1 MNLLLTPRQWHA
13 LRVVLPML
21 RINRRS
27 FWLSVLL
34 ASIGLASSIAL
45 GATSAWL
52 IARASQHPPVLT
64 LSVAATSVRMFGV
77 LRALMRYIQRLAS
90 HRVALEGMDNL
101 RLGLYDHLA
110 AGDISRSASLKRGDL
125 LARTGAD
132 VDEVGD
138 FIVKA
143 VLPAA
148 VSVIVGVLTVAAL
161 ALFSPAAAAIL
172 ALCLLISGLLAPL
185 LTAHSR
191 RLAQEEGR
199 QARTQLAESVMTII
213 DGADELRVSGRIAT
227 LHAHVEE
234 AEDQLTRATA
244 RAARTAGI
252 AGLIDRLAMGA
263 AVVGALLVGIPET
276 TDGLLAAVALAVIV
290 LTPLPSFEATSQM
303 PGAAVQLIRSA
314 QAAERILDLIGDASL
329 EQKAS
334 SAQEAPSTHT
344 FRSAQGV
351 SPDQGFSSRHE
362 APSAQRTG
370 DDTLSSAPPRHSD
383 AQAVLRADNLAIG
396 WPGGKTLAEG
406 ITLEVCPGRHVAIVG
421 PSGIGKTTL
430 LMTLCGLIPPHA
442 GSITLNGVS
451 LHDLTREEI
460 TSHISMTAEDAHI
473 FATSVLENLKVAR
486 TDVTPEEAHTLLE
499 RAGLSSWLASLP
511 QGLDTPIGTDGTGVS
526 GGERRRLLVARAL
539 ASPAPLMLLDEAGEH
554 LDPRTADTL
563 ITDLFTTDPTRG
575 SILVTHRLS
584 ALDAADEVLVMGTP
598 AGDAPARILERGT
611 HSDVLARSHTYRW
624 AAEQEIQ

>member
-21 RINRRS
+21 RVNRRS

-148 VSVIVGVLTVAAL
+148 VSVIVGVLTVATL

-227 LHAHVEE
+227 LHAHVE
-234 AEDQLTRATA
+234 
-244 RAARTAGI
+244 TAGI

-351 SPDQGFSSRHE
+351 SPEQGFSSRHE
-362 APSAQRTG
+362 APSAQPTG
-370 DDTLSSAPPRHSD
+370 DDPLSPAPPRHSD

-442 GSITLNGVS
+442 GSITLNGVP
-451 LHDLTREEI
+451 LHDLAREEI

-486 TDVTPEEAHTLLE
+486 TDVTPEEAHTLLG
-499 RAGLSSWLASLP
+499 RAGLSSWLTSLP

-563 ITDLFTTDPTRG
+563 ITDLFTADPTRG

-598 AGDAPARILERGT
+598 EGDAPARILERGT

>member
-13 LRVVLPML
+13 LRIVLPML
-21 RINRRS
+21 RVNRRS

-148 VSVIVGVLTVAAL
+148 VSVIVGVLTVATL
-161 ALFSPAAAAIL
+161 ALLSPAAAAIL

-191 RLAQEEGR
+191 RLAQEER
-199 QARTQLAESVMTII
+199 HQARTQLAESVMTII

-329 EQKAS
+329 EQKA
-334 SAQEAPSTHT
+334 
-344 FRSAQGV
+344 
-351 SPDQGFSSRHE
+351 
-362 APSAQRTG
+362 PSAQRTG

-442 GSITLNGVS
+442 GSITLNGVP
-451 LHDLTREEI
+451 LHDLAREEI

-563 ITDLFTTDPTRG
+563 ITDLFTADPTRG